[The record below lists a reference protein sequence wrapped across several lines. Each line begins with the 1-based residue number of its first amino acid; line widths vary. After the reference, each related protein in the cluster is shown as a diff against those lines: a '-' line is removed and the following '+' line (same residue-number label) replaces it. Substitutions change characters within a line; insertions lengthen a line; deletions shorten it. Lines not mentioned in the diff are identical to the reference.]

1 MVFPVVAQE
10 VGRAAS
16 KAALNPLQIRVGVRP
31 KNDVGRLKDVPAD
44 GILAPRRPDK
54 DFGTSRFKGSYSQ
67 TTQLRALMK

>member
-1 MVFPVVAQE
+1 VHD
-10 VGRAAS
+10 R
-16 KAALNPLQIRVGVRP
+16 

-44 GILAPRRPDK
+44 GILASRRPDK